1 MSVRD
6 VFLYDLSSKVMCEF
20 CEIMDTLSD
29 LDWTRFGESQP
40 ARDAA
45 LTGGETG
52 GRWWG
57 GDMCLLWV
65 KIKPLQ
71 HTNSIYQNCCNC
83 PHLSV
88 L

>member
-6 VFLYDLSSKVMCEF
+6 MFLYDLSSKVLCEF

-52 GRWWG
+52 GG
-57 GDMCLLWV
+57 GRGRRRGRGRGHV
-65 KIKPLQ
+65 
-71 HTNSIYQNCCNC
+71 
-83 PHLSV
+83 SV
-88 L
+88 MGQD